1 MNGAVLEKRGKV
13 FAVAS
18 AKGGV
23 GKSVFAVNFAI
34 ALMRETKARVL
45 LLDFDDVYCG
55 DAGALLNVTQARRA
69 ATDLVPLLGSL
80 SQQMLR
86 GFLTPLETGIFYLP
100 AFRRPEDRAL
110 LNEDT
115 VSRTIDLLSRVFDI
129 ILIDLATGF
138 GSFNIACLD
147 QADHI
152 LLLLNQDLLS
162 VIHTE
167 KGLAQ
172 LQQLA
177 FPRQMIS
184 FILNR
189 FDSKGEFS
197 KEIISTKIKIDILHV
212 IPEFSGPPSQIQ
224 GQKMPLILAQP
235 RHPFSKALDDLAAHL
250 WEQVS
255 RLPQPPRRPVDD
267 HFRHPPVM
275 ATPTP
280 DQRRAQ
286 TPASREK
293 TDQINRIKLK
303 IHERILEEMDL
314 KRLEMEHFKDPKKF
328 SQLKLD
334 VKNVVDRLMDEEAHT
349 ISDRELRIRIVQEI
363 LSEALGLGPLETLL
377 ADPQVTEIMC
387 NGPDCMYV
395 EIDGKLQMTDIKFIS
410 EKHLRGAI
418 ERIVA
423 PLGRRIDELS
433 PMVDARLPDGSRVN
447 AVISPLALDG
457 PLLTI
462 RKFPSKPLTI
472 DDLVRIGSV
481 NKQIAELFKF
491 CVLAK
496 LNILI
501 SGGTGSGKTTL
512 LNILSGFIPSEER
525 IVTIEDSA
533 ELQLKQTHVCRLE
546 SRQPSLEGTGEVTIR
561 DLVRNALRMRPDR
574 IVVGECRG
582 AEALDMLQ
590 AMNTGHDGSMT
601 TIHAN
606 SPRDALSRLETLV
619 MYAGY
624 ELPQR
629 AIREQVTAAIHLI
642 VQQSRFPD
650 GSRKITHISE
660 ITGMEGDTIT
670 LQDIFIYKQ
679 TGMDGKGRVT
689 GTFVASGFIPRFMNT
704 LEAKGF
710 AFPREIFLESYS

>member
-1 MNGAVLEKRGKV
+1 MNGDVLEKRGKV

-34 ALMRETKARVL
+34 ALMRETKTRVL

-69 ATDLVPLLGSL
+69 ATDLVPLLESL
-80 SQQMLR
+80 SHQMLK
-86 GFLTPLETGIFYLP
+86 GFFTPLETGIFYLP
-100 AFRRPEDRAL
+100 AFRRSEERAL

-115 VSRTIDLLSRVFDI
+115 ISRTIDLLSRVFDI
-129 ILIDLATGF
+129 ILLDLGTGF
-138 GSFNIACLD
+138 GSFNVACLD
-147 QADHI
+147 QADQI

-162 VIHTE
+162 LIHTE

-177 FPRQMIS
+177 FPRRLIS

-189 FDSKGEFS
+189 YDAKGEFT
-197 KEIISTKIKIDILHV
+197 KEIINAKIKADFLHV
-212 IPEFSGPPSQIQ
+212 IPEFSGSPSQIQ

-255 RLPQPPRRPVDD
+255 RSPQRPGQSVEDRSLRPP
-267 HFRHPPVM
+267 
-275 ATPTP
+275 AIPTY

-286 TPASREK
+286 TPAAKEK
-293 TDQINRIKLK
+293 TDQINRIKLR

-334 VKNVVDRLMDEEAHT
+334 VKNVVDRLMDEEALS

-363 LSEALGLGPLETLL
+363 LSEALGLGPLESLL
-377 ADPQVTEIMC
+377 ADLRVTEIMC
-387 NGPDCMYV
+387 NGPDCIYV

-410 EKHLRGAI
+410 AKHLRGAI

-447 AVISPLALDG
+447 AVISPLALGG

-462 RKFPSKPLTI
+462 RKFPSKALTI
-472 DDLVRIGSV
+472 DELVHNGSV

-533 ELQLKQTHVCRLE
+533 ELQLKQTHVCQLE
-546 SRQPSLEGTGEVTIR
+546 SRPPSLEGTGEVTIR

-606 SPRDALSRLETLV
+606 SPRDALSRVETLV
-619 MYAGY
+619 MYAGVA
-624 ELPQR
+624 LPQR
-629 AIREQVTAAIHLI
+629 AIREQITGAIHLI
-642 VQQSRFPD
+642 IQQSRYPD

-670 LQDIFIYKQ
+670 LQDIFTYKQ
-679 TGMDGKGRVT
+679 TGMDGKGRVA
-689 GTFVASGFIPRFMNT
+689 GSFVASGFIPHFMNT